1 MLFTSS
7 LRGFL
12 CACAVCAYH
21 STAAR
26 RLTGDGAATHSHAHI
41 TAACLA
47 RHKIAAAHNK
57 IAAGQGG
64 GEGGEPA
71 LRDARFKT
79 HPPRPSPRPA
89 HAPPSPHAGTHSRT
103 PHTHTMRKPH
113 THTRRPSAITR
124 ERYYCGPSANPPQ
137 PVDPRSRQLRDGH
150 NTNLGKI
157 KPGAPK
163 KCAVQ
168 RLEFTSHN
176 VGFIS
181 SHVSLYL
188 VVPIE
193 SFSLCVHARD
203 AFMIVEP
210 SCI

>member
-1 MLFTSS
+1 VQCAHTTVPPPAASLATGQPRTVTHTSRQHAS
-7 LRGFL
+7 LATRLQPRTIRSQPVRGGVEGMSL
-12 CACAVCAYH
+12 CRATRC
-21 STAAR
+21 TK
-26 RLTGDGAATHSHAHI
+26 LT
-41 TAACLA
+41 
-47 RHKIAAAHNK
+47 
-57 IAAGQGG
+57 
-64 GEGGEPA
+64 
-71 LRDARFKT
+71 
-79 HPPRPSPRPA
+79 PPRPSPRPA